1 MITED
6 TLVYNKGTH
15 NKEDYSVQAF
25 VIDNEVVDIFAVP
38 KTFLD
43 LYNTSTLVEV
53 LFEND
58 RYEIDVVINGSIVER
73 LSVPEKLGAILL
85 SSPLLVELSA
95 EKNNY
100 QVIPGMRYVDGLT
113 WE

>member
-6 TLVYNKGTH
+6 TLVYNKGVH
-15 NKEDYSVQAF
+15 VKEDYSVQAF

-38 KTFLD
+38 KTFLG
-43 LYNTSTLVEV
+43 LYHSSTLVEV
-53 LFEND
+53 SFEND
-58 RYEIDVVINGSIVER
+58 RYEIDVVKEGSVVER
-73 LSVPEKLGAILL
+73 VSVPEKLGAILL
-85 SSPLLVELSA
+85 SKPLLVELSV

-100 QVIPGMRYVDGLT
+100 QVIPGMKYVDGTT